1 MPQQVIVRDRKY
13 FFQHS
18 NGDSFLINPSNFS
31 SHLSGNVFEKV
42 KAVFTVQA
50 SWFDRFVDSK
60 RINRGGGVVEII
72 KEGQNFDQ
80 TFAVG
85 DSITLN
91 IVSVNVYT
99 GDVIYVGT
107 DRIILDNFSD
117 PAIPSDESNSSE
129 YWMKGTTL
137 LTALNYTYG
146 FPENEDPYSTISRL
160 TGVDQAFFINEIDGT
175 LKIGTAK
182 GAIKGHITGGLKVKY
197 LGATRDDDLSGT
209 YLTVQNFE
217 IEQEFRLLPNYQ
229 EGELSNIQ
237 NILAP
242 ELFAGERTIKQVLGL
257 DFRRTLNNP
266 NTSKIGQDEGFLGSV
281 GWFNENFNGLP
292 NNYSFENLTK
302 TLQSNGLPVSSVD
315 IGDITEVQFDIVDAN
330 GGFIAGQPFVLN
342 HVYLPLESV
351 YSVSTVDFDETWI
364 AESFRVIEG
373 AAVASGSIIKNA
385 QVTIQSATR
394 VTVNYELSYSPA
406 QGERLAIGD
415 YYHLF
420 VLVGSDPANVNDSDK
435 VQLSIELGQFDKNTD
450 VDGLIS
456 LESFL
461 ITNLRKEQRTNYIG
475 AIEDGLIADI
485 RLSTDLS
492 LGATIDTWS
501 FAVIAYNPTTLDYF
515 VIDQR
520 ELNSSFI
527 ALPSGGQPVDRQF
540 IEFSEQAGFV
550 VEDQDYNLIEV
561 KSDTFDGTNQ
571 FYDIKVGFKIPWQ
584 DNQAIDANI
593 AFFDSTK
600 QNNGLNK
607 NASNYSNENGY
618 EVRFA
623 LIAEMFTPE
632 SIGNTTYLITNQGN
646 EIYNYDEVI

>member
-394 VTVNYELSYSPA
+394 VTVNYELSYSPS

-456 LESFL
+456 LDSFL

-475 AIEDGLIADI
+475 AIEDSLIADI